1 MWETIWITASLIAGF
16 LVVSWLIRWGTRF
29 FGFNRVKTC
38 SISIYNDDDYATSYA
53 LWRDGFD
60 LTKPQ
65 RLRFRYSFPSEEK
78 AQTFLDSVKSQAD
91 LTLSLDA
98 DQTLWRVTITLLM
111 MAERQSLRDA
121 RWRWDHD
128 VQVNKGVY
136 EGWDIND

>member
-1 MWETIWITASLIAGF
+1 M
-16 LVVSWLIRWGTRF
+16 
-29 FGFNRVKTC
+29 
-38 SISIYNDDDYATSYA
+38 
-53 LWRDGFD
+53 
-60 LTKPQ
+60 TKPQ

>member
-1 MWETIWITASLIAGF
+1 MWETIWITAALIAGF
-16 LVVSWLIRWGTRF
+16 LVVSWLIRWGTQF
-29 FGFNRVKTC
+29 FGFNRVKTY
-38 SISIYNDDDYATSYA
+38 SISIYNDDDYARSYSF
-53 LWRDGFD
+53 WRDGFD